1 MKEKLKT
8 ILLFILVGSSLMMT
22 QQLWIKLPN
31 GITGILTTQ
40 ASSTIDY
47 NISDMIVP
55 NKYLI
60 NFGQN
65 LKTMLYDA
73 SKYNIWNNSRGI
85 ISEALGSRTI
95 RTEEL
100 QMDYKP
106 ENSGDRMITFYFP
119 EKMSTYILTRA
130 WEVDDPNSIMDTM
143 PNIEKISIGIGSG
156 NPFFVFSGEGR
167 HLKATDNSLNFTDII
182 TELNKI
188 EDLKEYDY
196 YYSLSE
202 VFETTQDDIFIPYE
216 IKQSLPIVYVT
227 NEVPVMEDV
236 EKNLL
241 AERFLDKN
249 IDYIRQVVESNG
261 STIYI
266 YDNKVLKF
274 NLNGTIEYFHSLE
287 ERISERNLF
296 LSLTSASEFIS
307 TKAVSAKG
315 MYLAKTEE
323 ISSEGNL
330 GYRFTFRYR
339 IRGIPVLLG
348 NKEVQEYVQIESY
361 NNQVRS
367 YKQLFRTETELSISN
382 LLDRRTILSSFDV
395 IDSNYQF
402 LENKFLE
409 QSGQARMDYGE
420 DLTQLVLSSI
430 EDISISFFDPN
441 LKDKEERL
449 IGVWQIRAHDKVYAF
464 NAYTGALVYER

>member
-106 ENSGDRMITFYFP
+106 ENSEDRMITFYFP

-156 NPFFVFSGEGR
+156 NPFLFFRGKV
-167 HLKATDNSLNFTDII
+167 
-182 TELNKI
+182 
-188 EDLKEYDY
+188 
-196 YYSLSE
+196 
-202 VFETTQDDIFIPYE
+202 
-216 IKQSLPIVYVT
+216 VT
-227 NEVPVMEDV
+227 
-236 EKNLL
+236 
-241 AERFLDKN
+241 
-249 IDYIRQVVESNG
+249 
-261 STIYI
+261 
-266 YDNKVLKF
+266 
-274 NLNGTIEYFHSLE
+274 
-287 ERISERNLF
+287 
-296 LSLTSASEFIS
+296 
-307 TKAVSAKG
+307 
-315 MYLAKTEE
+315 
-323 ISSEGNL
+323 
-330 GYRFTFRYR
+330 
-339 IRGIPVLLG
+339 
-348 NKEVQEYVQIESY
+348 
-361 NNQVRS
+361 
-367 YKQLFRTETELSISN
+367 
-382 LLDRRTILSSFDV
+382 
-395 IDSNYQF
+395 
-402 LENKFLE
+402 
-409 QSGQARMDYGE
+409 
-420 DLTQLVLSSI
+420 
-430 EDISISFFDPN
+430 
-441 LKDKEERL
+441 
-449 IGVWQIRAHDKVYAF
+449 
-464 NAYTGALVYER
+464 